1 MKRVLEVCLIALA
14 LTCITAAQDPTKPML
29 RPGISV
35 KMPVA
40 SHAVEIPAADNL
52 DATVVSVKADGKIF
66 LGLHPVDVT
75 ALRNLKPGAVYV
87 KADARAPFQSVVT
100 VLDALQGHPVALLT
114 APTANAPK
122 HTVMPPYGV
131 KLTMGER

>member
-1 MKRVLEVCLIALA
+1 MKRVLEVCLIAFALA
-14 LTCITAAQDPTKPML
+14 CVAGAQDPTKPML
-29 RPGISV
+29 RPGITV

-40 SHAVEIPAADNL
+40 SHAMEIPAADKL

-66 LGLHPVDVT
+66 LGLHRVDV
-75 ALRNLKPGAVYV
+75 ASLKNLNGGTVYV
-87 KADARAPFQSVVT
+87 KADARAPYQTVLT

-114 APTANAPK
+114 APTPNAPK
-122 HTVMPPYGV
+122 HTIMPPYGV